1 MGNSHSD
8 ACSLEERFHALFH
21 ASVAAAILTTPQGQI
36 VDCNEA
42 FARIFGYDSRA
53 AVLAGTA
60 WDFYFDRADRDAL
73 ITPSHV
79 VESPFGEQ
87 RAFRHRSGAPIS
99 VINTRVVGKRINGR
113 PTLVLGTS
121 IDMTEQQNL
130 AKQVRELSQS
140 TFAPPDQTPGYT
152 PWPTTHFCADAQ
164 LLTVSEELTALLCQV
179 NESLQLERLTLM
191 NRADA
196 QELRD
201 GCGKNE
207 SAGTTSGNPSS
218 D

>member
-79 VESPFGEQ
+79 VESPFG
-87 RAFRHRSGAPIS
+87 SNAPFG
-99 VINTRVVGKRINGR
+99 TEAAR
-113 PTLVLGTS
+113 PSPSSTLVSSG
-121 IDMTEQQNL
+121 
-130 AKQVRELSQS
+130 
-140 TFAPPDQTPGYT
+140 
-152 PWPTTHFCADAQ
+152 
-164 LLTVSEELTALLCQV
+164 
-179 NESLQLERLTLM
+179 
-191 NRADA
+191 
-196 QELRD
+196 
-201 GCGKNE
+201 
-207 SAGTTSGNPSS
+207 SASMVDPRSY
-218 D
+218 